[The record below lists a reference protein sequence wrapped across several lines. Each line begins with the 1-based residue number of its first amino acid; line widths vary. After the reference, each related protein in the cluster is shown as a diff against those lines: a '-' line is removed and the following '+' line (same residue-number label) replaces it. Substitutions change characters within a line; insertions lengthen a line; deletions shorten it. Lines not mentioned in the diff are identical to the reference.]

1 MRTLLIDNYDS
12 FTYNLYQL
20 IGEVYRTEPVVVRN
34 DEVDEVAELELERF
48 DNIVVSPGPGHPA
61 NARDIGIS
69 AAVIRESWLP
79 LLGVC
84 LGHQAVVLA
93 EGGTVD
99 AAPVARHGY
108 LDRVDHDGRGL
119 FAGIPQRFTA
129 VRYHSLCTRRPLP
142 EAMEITAAT
151 DGGVV
156 MAVRHRYRPQWGVQF
171 HPESV
176 SSQYGTA
183 LLANFAEATSS
194 TRRQAGGE
202 TTATNQP
209 RSTRLGSAST
219 DGMTRPSPSKAPP
232 AGTGSSAVDDAR
244 ASTQRP
250 VPPDPRYRDEARRR
264 WGVQQHV
271 IERAIDTEVIFVR
284 FYSRSPDAFWLDGEH
299 GEPGTDRFSFL
310 GDTHGPL
317 AEMVSYRVDTGK
329 VLVTSSE
336 GTERTVPGT
345 VFDYLSEQLDQRR
358 CALPDVPF
366 DFTGGYVG
374 YFGYEMK
381 GECGGSVEHRSP
393 APDAQWL
400 FADRVIVVDH
410 HNERTHLLAL
420 DDSTEAARR
429 ASRGWL
435 RETAAALES
444 LPNQVPPRQPGLGDD
459 TAAAVPLL
467 GRGRERYLADIDFC
481 LEKLRRGESYEIC
494 LTDQASVQATVG
506 GLESYR
512 LLRRYNP
519 APYAAYLRF
528 GELEV
533 ACSSPER
540 FLKIDRDRTV
550 ESKPIKGT
558 APRGADAA
566 DDRRLRDAL
575 VTDTKTR
582 AENLMIVD
590 LLRNDLGRVCA
601 MGSVLVPK
609 LMAVETYSTVH
620 QLVSTVRGRLRDGM
634 DVIDCVRACFPGG
647 SMTGTPKIRTM
658 ELIDEVETE
667 SRGVYSGTIGFLGL
681 GGTADLN
688 IVIRTAVRYGQQWRI
703 GAGGAIVLD
712 SDPAAEYAEMVLKAG
727 TALRALVGSAKAEHS
742 AKPLDT
748 NANPTTRSF
757 PRVTMKSWHSCG

>member
-1 MRTLLIDNYDS
+1 MAGRKLHASMRTLLIDNYDS

-20 IGEVYRTEPVVVRN
+20 IGEVNRTEPVVVRN
-34 DEVDEVAELELERF
+34 DEVDEIAQLELERF

-61 NARDIGIS
+61 NPRDIGIS

-84 LGHQAVVLA
+84 LGHQSVVLA
-93 EGGTVD
+93 EDGTVD
-99 AAPVARHGY
+99 AAPAPRHGY
-108 LDRVDHDGRGL
+108 LDRIDHDGSGL
-119 FAGIPQRFTA
+119 FTGMPQGFTA
-129 VRYHSLCTRRPLP
+129 VRYHSLCAWRPLP
-142 EAMEITAAT
+142 RALEVTAT
-151 DGGVV
+151 TGDGVV

-176 SSQYGTA
+176 SSQYGTT
-183 LLANFAEATSS
+183 LLANFAEATSNV
-194 TRRQAGGE
+194 RRRTDCGAA
-202 TTATNQP
+202 ATGQP
-209 RSTRLGSAST
+209 RSTRSEST
-219 DGMTRPSPSKAPP
+219 SKRSP
-232 AGTGSSAVDDAR
+232 AGTGSPAGAGVEAR
-244 ASTQRP
+244 TQP
-250 VPPDPRYRDEARRR
+250 TMPSDSKYRDEGNRR
-264 WGVQQHV
+264 WGVRQHI
-271 IERAIDTEVIFVR
+271 IERAIDTEAIFVR
-284 FYSRSPDAFWLDGEH
+284 FYSQSRNAFWLDGEH
-299 GEPGTDRFSFL
+299 GEPGPGRFSFL

-329 VLVTSSE
+329 VQVTSSD
-336 GTERTVPGT
+336 GTETLPDT
-345 VFDYLSEQLDQRR
+345 VFDYLSRQLNQRR
-358 CALPDVPF
+358 CPLPDVPF
-366 DFTGGYVG
+366 DFAGGYIG

-381 GECGGSVEHRSP
+381 GECGGSVVHRSP

-420 DDSTEAARR
+420 DDSTAASRQ

-435 RETAAALES
+435 RETAAALEP

-459 TAAAVPLL
+459 TAAAVPIL
-467 GRGRERYLADIDFC
+467 GRGRRRYLADIDLC
-481 LEKLRRGESYEIC
+481 LKKLRQGESYEIC

-540 FLKIDRDRTV
+540 FLKIDRERTV

-558 APRGADAA
+558 AQRGTDAA

-575 VTDTKTR
+575 ATDAKTR

-590 LLRNDLGRVCA
+590 LLRNDLGRVCE

-620 QLVSTVRGRLRDGM
+620 QLVSTVRGRLRASM

-647 SMTGTPKIRTM
+647 SMTGAPKLRTM
-658 ELIDEVETE
+658 ELIDEMETE
-667 SRGVYSGTIGFLGL
+667 PRGVYSGTIGFLGL

-688 IVIRTAVRYGQQWRI
+688 IVIRTAVRYGKQWRI

-712 SDPAAEYAEMVLKAG
+712 SDPEAEYAEMVLKAG
-727 TALRALVGSAKAEHS
+727 AALRALVGSGKADY
-742 AKPLDT
+742 PTPGYRQPNQQPVDT
-748 NANPTTRSF
+748 GSTRT
-757 PRVTMKSWHSCG
+757 PG